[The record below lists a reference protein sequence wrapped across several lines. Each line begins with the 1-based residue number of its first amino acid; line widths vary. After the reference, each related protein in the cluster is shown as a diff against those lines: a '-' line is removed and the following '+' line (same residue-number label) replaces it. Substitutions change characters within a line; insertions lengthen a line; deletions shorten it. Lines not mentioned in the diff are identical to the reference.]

1 MKNNNISEFNQDD
14 AEWRRA
20 SYIIA
25 AVIIYC
31 GCKLMTG
38 LEFFFMFFE
47 MFKCSTF
54 LSFFSM
60 ANPGLIDL
68 IIQPK

>member
-1 MKNNNISEFNQDD
+1 MEKC
-14 AEWRRA
+14 
-20 SYIIA
+20 
-25 AVIIYC
+25 IIYRSRSDYLLWLQTDDWV
-31 GCKLMTG
+31 G
-38 LEFFFMFFE
+38 FFFMFFE

>member
-38 LEFFFMFFE
+38 LDFFLCSL
-47 MFKCSTF
+47 KCLNVQLSYHSF
-54 LSFFSM
+54 LWHQV
-60 ANPGLIDL
+60 GI
-68 IIQPK
+68 

>member
-1 MKNNNISEFNQDD
+1 MKNDNISEFNQDD

-20 SYIIA
+20 LYIIA

-38 LEFFFMFFE
+38 LDFFYI
-47 MFKCSTF
+47 
-54 LSFFSM
+54 L
-60 ANPGLIDL
+60 
-68 IIQPK
+68 